1 MLNCPIAL
9 SPSRPLA
16 LSPFRP
22 LARLPSR
29 PLTRSP
35 SRPLAPS
42 VVKRIFFSSVVEVA
56 HGCDPCNVSNVKR
69 VKRFPRFL
77 PTRPIFSGFS
87 DGMQNMNVA
96 SNFNSAFVCRSYQSV
111 ILVSCCRKICAVC
124 SRFYLSTKIK
134 FSKNERRY
142 KRMKVHH
149 QTAFFLNG
157 LGIQTHGDGAGG
169 SGGSAIGVS
178 SSLE

>member
-1 MLNCPIAL
+1 MTIPFLNFTTSTTP
-9 SPSRPLA
+9 RPVPAAFGGAGLPVC
-16 LSPFRP
+16 LDGPRP
-22 LARLPSR
+22 VSTAVPVARPRPWPPRGHRRPLPSR
-29 PLTRSP
+29 PLF
-35 SRPLAPS
+35 PS

-134 FSKNERRY
+134 FSTK
-142 KRMKVHH
+142 KLV
-149 QTAFFLNG
+149 L
-157 LGIQTHGDGAGG
+157 
-169 SGGSAIGVS
+169 
-178 SSLE
+178 